1 MSVII
6 IRPAMNAIT
15 ILPRIGLKS
24 RLSFLILLSLPLFL
38 LLLLLLLS
46 LCPPSNHQW
55 YQSRLFAPSSLLIA
69 LLASEKFLSIPKHVS
84 NCFLALS
91 YLFSLVYNIA
101 KSKYAL
107 ANLGFDFIASR

>member
-1 MSVII
+1 MTVVI
-6 IRPAMNAIT
+6 IRPPMNAIT

-24 RLSFLILLSLPLFL
+24 RFSFLILLSLPLFWL
-38 LLLLLLLS
+38 LLLLLP

-101 KSKYAL
+101 TSKYAL